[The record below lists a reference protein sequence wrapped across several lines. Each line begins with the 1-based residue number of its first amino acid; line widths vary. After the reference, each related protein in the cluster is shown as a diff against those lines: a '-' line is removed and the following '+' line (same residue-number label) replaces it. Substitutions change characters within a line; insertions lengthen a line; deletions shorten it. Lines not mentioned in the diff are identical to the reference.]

1 MTDTVEK
8 LIGDLR
14 EHEKKM
20 KDKFRDIY
28 EAEQKQHAARL
39 ENLELITTQLKSV
52 AERGQ
57 PILERNI
64 SAEIL

>member
-1 MTDTVEK
+1 MTDTLEE

-20 KDKFRDIY
+20 KDKFREIY

-39 ENLELITTQLKSV
+39 EILELINTQLNEARVS
-52 AERGQ
+52 
-57 PILERNI
+57 
-64 SAEIL
+64 